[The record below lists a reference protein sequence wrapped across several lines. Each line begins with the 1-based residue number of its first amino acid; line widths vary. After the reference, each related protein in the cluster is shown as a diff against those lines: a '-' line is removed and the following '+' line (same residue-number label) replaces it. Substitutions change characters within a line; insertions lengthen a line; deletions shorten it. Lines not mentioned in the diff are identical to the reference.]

1 MDAIDLSL
9 CYEFP
14 EGKSWD
20 KNGAS
25 FWGFSFTQR
34 LAGKYTLNVYVLK
47 LLCFKKID
55 YNGTEMSLKLF
66 AIFFIVIHMHFKT

>member
-47 LLCFKKID
+47 CMCITMKKMANNFKLI
-55 YNGTEMSLKLF
+55 SVPL
-66 AIFFIVIHMHFKT
+66 